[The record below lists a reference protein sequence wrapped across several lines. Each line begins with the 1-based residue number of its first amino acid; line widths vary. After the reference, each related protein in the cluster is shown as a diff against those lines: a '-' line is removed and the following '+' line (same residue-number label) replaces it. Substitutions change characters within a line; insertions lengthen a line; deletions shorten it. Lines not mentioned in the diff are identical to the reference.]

1 MSSFLIQGFFFQFR
15 MGLDAEL
22 DEHGEAVAVVHSG
35 LCRFM
40 FAGIIFPDEEGSLGG
55 MVGEM
60 NDDWG
65 YSLLSDV
72 RISSD
77 VVSFTKRYED
87 RDDVIHYKFRRE
99 GSLWTGEFE
108 GSFVG
113 RGGAKCMITEAP
125 EGLFVPHGG
134 AE

>member
-1 MSSFLIQGFFFQFR
+1 MASLIQGFFFQFK
-15 MGLDAEL
+15 MGLGTGF
-22 DEHGEAVAVVHSG
+22 DESGEERAIVHGG

-40 FAGIIFPDEEGSLGG
+40 FAGIIFPDRESSLGG

-72 RISSD
+72 RISAD
-77 VVSFTKRYED
+77 EVSFVKRYED
-87 RDDVIHYKFRRE
+87 RDDVIRYKFRRE

-134 AE
+134 VE